1 MSTKVIYTAVVGSTM
16 HGLRTENSDE
26 DVRYVTMPSLR
37 DIISPFKNEEI
48 KVRNNKGED
57 EESWDLA
64 HFCKYLT
71 HGNPTIYEVIRTNH
85 YDKNLPFADK
95 IRSLMPLAFDGRKI
109 LLAHIGYCE
118 AQLARYLRRANDD
131 FCDHTGK
138 QSSNKNYEINTLFNF
153 YHSEEE
159 LEIARLKYSSKK
171 VEFLTDIWE
180 ENKLRRLPKAIVAGY
195 RVLAQARQL
204 LETGDFEPVVKEYS
218 QTLHDKLMDI
228 KTMDA
233 SKITWGF
240 IKEHIDGLE
249 NGIQDLKM
257 FYETL
262 PDAIK
267 NKKPDINGIEDVLC
281 EIYGV

>member
-1 MSTKVIYTAVVGSTM
+1 M
-16 HGLRTENSDE
+16 
-26 DVRYVTMPSLR
+26 
-37 DIISPFKNEEI
+37 
-48 KVRNNKGED
+48 RNNKGED

-64 HFCKYLT
+64 HFCKHLT
-71 HGNPTIYEVIRTNH
+71 RGNPTIYEVIRTNH

-109 LLAHIGYCE
+109 LFAHIGYCE
-118 AQLARYLRRANDD
+118 AKIQRYLRRAYED
-131 FCDHTGK
+131 FVDYNGK
-138 QSSNKNYEINTLFNF
+138 QSSNKDYEINALPNF

-171 VEFLTDIWE
+171 IEFLIDIWE
-180 ENKLRRLPKAIVAGY
+180 ENQIRRVPKTIVAGY
-195 RVLAQARQL
+195 RVLAQAKQL
-204 LETGDFEPVVKEYS
+204 LETGDFKPVIKDYS
-218 QTLHDKLMDI
+218 PELHDKLMDI

-240 IKEHIDGLE
+240 IQEHLKGLE
-249 NGIQDLKM
+249 NGIKELKT

-262 PDAIK
+262 PDTIK
-267 NKKPDINGIEDVLC
+267 NKKPDINGIEDALC